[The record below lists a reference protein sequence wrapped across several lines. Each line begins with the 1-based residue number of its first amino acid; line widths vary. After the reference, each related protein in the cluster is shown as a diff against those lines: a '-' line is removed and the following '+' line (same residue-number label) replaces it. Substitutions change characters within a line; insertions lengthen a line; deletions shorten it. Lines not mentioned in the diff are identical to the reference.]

1 MRIWTIHPK
10 YLDRIGIVALWR
22 ETLLAKHV
30 LEGRSKGYS
39 NHPQLDRFKN
49 TDNPVDSINQYL
61 TIVYRDSVKR
71 GYHFNKDKINWNFKQ
86 TIITVTTGQLK
97 YEINHLLKKLKN
109 RDIQSYIKIKKN
121 KKFDVHPMF
130 QVVEGSIEN
139 WEKIQ

>member
-71 GYHFNKDKINWNFKQ
+71 GYRFNKDKINWEFKQ
-86 TIITVTTGQLK
+86 TIITVTSGQLK
-97 YEINHLLKKLKN
+97 YEVSHLLKKLKN

>member
-71 GYHFNKDKINWNFKQ
+71 GYHFNKDKINWEFKQ
-86 TIITVTTGQLK
+86 TIITVTSGQLK
-97 YEINHLLKKLKN
+97 YEVSHLLKKLKN